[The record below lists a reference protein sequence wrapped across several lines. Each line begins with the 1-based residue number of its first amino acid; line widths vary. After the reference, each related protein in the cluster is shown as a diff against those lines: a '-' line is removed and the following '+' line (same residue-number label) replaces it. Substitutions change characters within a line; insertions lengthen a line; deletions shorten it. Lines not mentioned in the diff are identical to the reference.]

1 VNTRSS
7 SFGQNYEQSIVDRVG
22 IWLSTRRIARLVNS
36 CGAQSVGDFGCGY
49 NAELARQLRRSV
61 DKVVIADVSLNQE
74 LIDSPDFD
82 THVGILPGVLENIA
96 GHSLDLVVMNSV
108 LEHLDNPVATL
119 ENIRNIIRPGGILF
133 INVPSWLGKRVLEF
147 AAFRLS
153 LSPAEEMEDH
163 RRYYNK
169 RELWLEL
176 RRSGFSPSKIK
187 IHRHKFGTN
196 VYAIVKV
203 EN

>member
-1 VNTRSS
+1 VITRSS
-7 SFGQNYEQSIVDRVG
+7 SFGQNYEQSIVDRLG
-22 IWLSTRRIARLVNS
+22 IWLSTRRIVRLTKS
-36 CGAQSVGDFGCGY
+36 SRAQSVGDFGCGF
-49 NAELARQLRRSV
+49 NAELARQIRHL
-61 DKVVIADVSLNQE
+61 VVKMVIMDVALNQE
-74 LIDSPDFD
+74 LIDSAEFEA
-82 THVGILPGVLENIA
+82 HVGILPGVLENVTN
-96 GHSLDLVVMNSV
+96 HSLDLVVMNSV

-119 ENIRNIIRPGGILF
+119 ENIQTILRPGGILF

-147 AAFRLS
+147 AAFRLK

-187 IHRHKFGTN
+187 IHRHKLGTN
-196 VYAIVKV
+196 VYAIVRV